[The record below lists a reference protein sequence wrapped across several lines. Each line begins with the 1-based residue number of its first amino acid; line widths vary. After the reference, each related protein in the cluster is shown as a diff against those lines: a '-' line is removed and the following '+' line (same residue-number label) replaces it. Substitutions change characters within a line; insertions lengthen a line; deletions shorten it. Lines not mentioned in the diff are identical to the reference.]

1 MLDLALIRAE
11 PARVEAALAR
21 RGISGEAVAAVLAL
35 DAEWAARFATRES
48 LRVRRRRAS
57 EEVARLKAAGAD
69 SSDLEDLARSVSD
82 QLARVEAEVAD
93 LDRRRLE
100 SLLALPNLPATDVPN
115 AEPAAAETP
124 PQWPKPFTPLAHL
137 DLLEMLRLAA
147 PADPPGPGHG
157 FLVWRGRGA
166 RLVRA
171 LVDFMLDLHTGEH
184 GCEEVRAPA
193 VTTRAALTA
202 SAHLPRLEGKMYR
215 VAEAAASE
223 PAASEPAASEPA
235 ASEPAAEAAGHPAA
249 LGPRDRDL
257 FLAPRAE
264 PHLANLYAGRT
275 LAAADLP
282 IRLVAAGPALRREAS
297 AGGKAGRGLL
307 RLHEFD
313 TVELYTF
320 TRPESDA
327 EELDRAVAAAEAV
340 LVRLQV
346 PHRRRLRPA
355 PRLSHAAAK
364 TVDLDVWAPGVGEWL
379 TVAAI
384 SSFTDYQARRTETR
398 FRDERGRVR
407 LVHTIGGAAV
417 ALPHLIAAILENGQE
432 ADGSVRLPAAL
443 APYLGG
449 AASLSVSEGHA
460 GECH

>member
-1 MLDLALIRAE
+1 MR
-11 PARVEAALAR
+11 
-21 RGISGEAVAAVLAL
+21 
-35 DAEWAARFATRES
+35 RES
-48 LRVRRRRAS
+48 
-57 EEVARLKAAGAD
+57 AAA
-69 SSDLEDLARSVSD
+69 A
-82 QLARVEAEVAD
+82 
-93 LDRRRLE
+93 
-100 SLLALPNLPATDVPN
+100 
-115 AEPAAAETP
+115 AAAESDAERF
-124 PQWPKPFTPLAHL
+124 K
-137 DLLEMLRLAA
+137 DLLKFAATAESAHRRKAMLLLAQSE
-147 PADPPGPGHG
+147 PPIPILPSQLDTDKWLLNCLTGT
-157 FLVWRGRGA
+157 
-166 RLVRA
+166 
-171 LVDFMLDLHTGEH
+171 LDLHTGEH
-184 GCEEVRAPA
+184 GCEEVRAPE

-202 SAHLPRLEGKMYR
+202 SAHLPRLEGKMYAL
-215 VAEAAASE
+215 AETTAPE
-223 PAASEPAASEPA
+223 PAASEPAADLSA
-235 ASEPAAEAAGHPAA
+235 VACRAKAEAAGHPAA
-249 LGPRDRDL
+249 MGPRDRNL

-275 LAAADLP
+275 LAATDLP

-364 TVDLDVWAPGVGEWL
+364 TVDLDVWAPGVGKWL

-398 FRDERGRVR
+398 FRDERGRMR

-443 APYLGG
+443 APYMGG
-449 AASLSVSEGHA
+449 AASLSASEGHA
-460 GECH
+460 GECR

>member
-21 RGISGEAVAAVLAL
+21 RGISGEAVAAVQAL
-35 DAEWAARFATRES
+35 DAEWAARRETRES

-69 SSDLEDLARSVSD
+69 SSDLEDLGRSVSD

-100 SLLALPNLPATDVPN
+100 SLLALPNLPATDVPA
-115 AEPAAAETP
+115 AEPAAVETP
-124 PQWPKPFTPLAHL
+124 PPWPKPFAPLAHW

-147 PADPPGPGHG
+147 PADPPGPGRG

-202 SAHLPRLEGKMYR
+202 SAHLPLLEGKMFAL
-215 VAEAAASE
+215 AETTAPEPATSE
-223 PAASEPAASEPA
+223 PAADLSAVACRA
-235 ASEPAAEAAGHPAA
+235 KAEAAGHPAA
-249 LGPRDRDL
+249 PGPRDRNL

-275 LAAADLP
+275 LAATDLP

-327 EELDRAVAAAEAV
+327 EELDRAVAAAETV

-355 PRLSHAAAK
+355 TRLSHAAAK
-364 TVDLDVWAPGVGEWL
+364 TVDLDVWAPGVGKWL

-398 FRDERGRVR
+398 FRDERGRMR

-417 ALPHLIAAILENGQE
+417 ALPHLIAAMLENGQE

-443 APYLGG
+443 APYMGG
-449 AASLSVSEGHA
+449 EVLLIVSA